1 MGNSQNGNGLT
12 IEKNRG
18 ADEPATICGAGL
30 MV

>member
-18 ADEPATICGAGL
+18 ADGPAAIGGTGL